1 MKHTCLFMQHM
12 KVFSIIWRCHLEGSF
27 LLVVAS
33 LPFSLFFVVKVVQVK
48 HLEYVWIWWKLQNH
62 NFSKKKFLK
71 HVNDVFL
78 VTDEFWIKWIF
89 QKNVIFCLKNAFFW
103 EKWLFHLELSE
114 AQQRSQGT
122 FFSGHIFTLFFEE
135 KKVGTSGHKKS
146 DPFFCFYPLIFDH
159 ISSKYVLKINFNH
172 KL

>member
-78 VTDEFWIKWIF
+78 VTDEFWIKWFF
-89 QKNVIFCLKNAFFW
+89 QKNVIFCQKNYFFW
-103 EKWLFHLELSE
+103 EKWLFLPR
-114 AQQRSQGT
+114 AQQYTATLSRNFIALHSKKFQTQFFTHFWQLFVKRSLKND
-122 FFSGHIFTLFFEE
+122 FF
-135 KKVGTSGHKKS
+135 
-146 DPFFCFYPLIFDH
+146 D
-159 ISSKYVLKINFNH
+159 INPIT
-172 KL
+172 